1 MHPVPR
7 VARVAAIVLACTQAS
22 VALTEDARPAPLTP
36 AERAYRAS
44 RLYAAALTYFAH
56 WADAPDPAAIESA
69 HRAYLEA
76 ALASEDRAAFSRAS
90 MRFLAT
96 FRNGHTLFLDRQL
109 AMGGGA
115 LGFAAGFTGDRW
127 VVTASRVDGL
137 RVGDV
142 LETIDGRPFEEFFR
156 EVRPLIAASTE
167 RWARRAL
174 FGRFGPAAVYAHL
187 FPERFALGLAGG
199 RRVEID
205 RRATPG
211 LEPGGTEGRWLEPGR
226 LAYVRVPS
234 FIEPEFEKRAIELVR
249 EYQSAPALIV
259 DVRGNGGGSTPQ
271 ELTRR
276 LMNRPHRW
284 WTESTPASLP
294 YFRLRAA
301 EGSWQYEPFGRPEL
315 LWHSSTNPPEAGA
328 YPGRLALLV
337 DAGCL
342 SACEDFVMPFKD
354 NGRAIL
360 VGETTGG
367 STGQPYMLDL
377 GDGMQAIIGAK
388 REMFPDGSPFEGVGI
403 RPDVEVSPSV
413 DDLRAGRDAALE
425 AARQRMLA
433 APTGGNQNSPQ
444 GMSGRPRE

>member
-1 MHPVPR
+1 MDRSPR
-7 VARVAAIVLACTQAS
+7 LVGVAALVLALVPPPAGLAQ
-22 VALTEDARPAPLTP
+22 DAGFAPITA
-36 AERAYRAS
+36 AERVYRAS
-44 RLYAAALTYFAH
+44 RVYGAALTYFAH
-56 WADAPDPAAIESA
+56 WADAPDAGTIEAA

-109 AMGGGA
+109 AMGAGA
-115 LGFAAGFTGDRW
+115 LPFGAGFIGDRW
-127 VVTASRVDGL
+127 VVTASRADGL

-142 LETIDGRPFEEFFR
+142 LETIDGRPFEDFFR

-199 RRVEID
+199 RRVEVD

-211 LEPGGTEGRWLEPGR
+211 LEPGGTEGHWLEPGR

-234 FIEPEFEKRAIELVR
+234 FIDPQFEKRAVELVR
-249 EYQSAPALIV
+249 EYESAPALIV
-259 DVRGNGGGSTPQ
+259 DVRANSGGSTPQ

-276 LMNRPHRW
+276 LMDRPHRW

-301 EGSWQYEPFGRPEL
+301 EGSWQYEPFGRPEF

-354 NGRAIL
+354 NGRATL

-377 GDGMQAIIGAK
+377 GDGMQAIVGAK

-403 RPDVEVSPSV
+403 RPDVEVTPTV
-413 DDLRAGRDAALE
+413 EDLRAGRDAVLD
-425 AARQRMLA
+425 AAKRLLTGA
-433 APTGGNQNSPQ
+433 ATPAQD
-444 GMSGRPRE
+444 RR